1 MKNKKHK
8 VTDLIYS
15 FDLIKQLS
23 FFKGDSKKEK
33 EFEEWLNKKEYLTNL
48 NKWQAA
54 KEFVKQNYNSLFL
67 QTLFLNLIKN
77 FKIFYKKYLTFDL
90 KYIIKKN
97 VKIKY
102 EKVKIKKGGINNEN
116 NIYLSKM

>member
-1 MKNKKHK
+1 MKNKKDK

-33 EFEEWLNKKEYLTNL
+33 EFEEWLNK
-48 NKWQAA
+48 
-54 KEFVKQNYNSLFL
+54 
-67 QTLFLNLIKN
+67 
-77 FKIFYKKYLTFDL
+77 
-90 KYIIKKN
+90 N

-102 EKVKIKKGGINNEN
+102 EKVKIKEKRGE
-116 NIYLSKM
+116 K